1 MEMPK
6 ELVIQKLEK
15 QVKSLQYD
23 CAELQKHNDEL
34 AERVKK
40 LASKTPVCQKVINQ
54 EGLYLDHQTDIVPR
68 GTNEE
73 RP

>member
-40 LASKTPVCQKVINQ
+40 LASKTPVWPKGYQ
-54 EGLYLDHQTDIVPR
+54 PR
-68 GTNEE
+68 RFVSRPPSRHSSE
-73 RP
+73 RN

>member
-40 LASKTPVCQKVINQ
+40 LASKTPVWPKGYQ
-54 EGLYLDHQTDIVPR
+54 PR
-68 GTNEE
+68 RFPPRPNRHSSE
-73 RP
+73 RN